1 MKNLSYYYL
10 DKNIEPKNIKSNQS
24 NIFKRNNYKGNT
36 EILNYIK
43 MEQNKNGYFHKEEN
57 ELKHNLKKNRSQN
70 FLSYKKS
77 EQNNNK
83 SSLNIYDIYQKMP
96 QKMQTKKK
104 TDKNIMSNEYFI
116 TDAPLNYNYSYNS
129 ISKNQKT
136 NAVSSYHDS
145 IEELKTNINE
155 MIKTNRN
162 RTTDLKNNKANTN
175 TNKTNNIFFPKKYKR
190 HSYLSENQSLSKIEN
205 EKSPLKERKSE
216 ILFKNA
222 IDKMHQNCN
231 YLKNKNNFLKD
242 NFYTYQE
249 SLVNL
254 KINDYNYDFND
265 NKKNENYKYRTSK
278 KSNTLN
284 KNSNDNISLRSKIT
298 DLENRK
304 NEYKIKNENLL
315 DKYNLLKEENTILNN
330 KNNEL

>member
-175 TNKTNNIFFPKKYKR
+175 TNKTNNKYIDIDIEVNKNYDNFKNKTNNIFFPKKYKR

-231 YLKNKNNFLKD
+231 YLKNKNNF
-242 NFYTYQE
+242 
-249 SLVNL
+249 
-254 KINDYNYDFND
+254 
-265 NKKNENYKYRTSK
+265 
-278 KSNTLN
+278 
-284 KNSNDNISLRSKIT
+284 
-298 DLENRK
+298 
-304 NEYKIKNENLL
+304 
-315 DKYNLLKEENTILNN
+315 
-330 KNNEL
+330 

>member
-1 MKNLSYYYL
+1 
-10 DKNIEPKNIKSNQS
+10 
-24 NIFKRNNYKGNT
+24 
-36 EILNYIK
+36 
-43 MEQNKNGYFHKEEN
+43 
-57 ELKHNLKKNRSQN
+57 
-70 FLSYKKS
+70 
-77 EQNNNK
+77 
-83 SSLNIYDIYQKMP
+83 
-96 QKMQTKKK
+96 MQTKKK

-175 TNKTNNIFFPKKYKR
+175 TNKTNNKYIDIDIDIEVNKNYDNFKNKTNNIFFPKKYKR

-265 NKKNENYKYRTSK
+265 NQKNENYKYRTSK

-330 KNNEL
+330 KNNELLKKKKKMK